1 MDPSANLPLHKIITQ
16 LTPQELAF
24 FSMIDAQLDKV
35 ESFYLAREKEMVA
48 RSFVLLNQLKDL
60 KDHRDVFVSRFL
72 FPSLSYDYNS
82 MVDL

>member
-1 MDPSANLPLHKIITQ
+1 MDPSANLPLDKIMTQ

-48 RSFVLLNQLKDL
+48 RSIVLLNQLKDL
-60 KDHRDVFVSRFL
+60 KDHRNVFVCRFII
-72 FPSLSYDYNS
+72 PSFGY
-82 MVDL
+82 

>member
-1 MDPSANLPLHKIITQ
+1 MDPSANLPLDKIMTQ

-48 RSFVLLNQLKDL
+48 RSIVLLNQLKDL
-60 KDHRDVFVSRFL
+60 KDHRNVFVCRFKI
-72 FPSLSYDYNS
+72 PSFGY
-82 MVDL
+82 

>member
-16 LTPQELAF
+16 LSPQELAF

-48 RSFVLLNQLKDL
+48 RSFMLLNQLKDL
-60 KDHRDVFVSRFL
+60 KVHRDVFVCRFP
-72 FPSLSYDYNS
+72 FPSLSY
-82 MVDL
+82 

>member
-1 MDPSANLPLHKIITQ
+1 MDPSANLPLHKIMTQ

-48 RSFVLLNQLKDL
+48 RSFVLLNQLEDL
-60 KDHRDVFVSRFL
+60 KIHRDVFVCCFL
-72 FPSLSYDYNS
+72 LPTSLSY
-82 MVDL
+82 